1 MGNKLARTTQ
11 GSASEYYLH
20 DLPSTCNLVLK
31 EPLGGGRFLKSILC
45 LHDEGLVVVK
55 VYFKRGEFPDLKEH
69 ERKLQHI
76 REQLSKVE
84 QSHVWP
90 FQYWLETDK
99 AAYLLRQYFFSNL
112 HDRISTRPFLRA
124 IEKKWIAFQL
134 LLSVKQSH
142 ERGICH
148 GDIKCENVLVTSWNW
163 LYLADYASFKP
174 TFLPVDN
181 PADFSFFFD
190 TGGRRRCYVAPER
203 FFEPGGDTGNVQSG
217 VLTPAMDIFSV
228 GCVIAE
234 LFMEG
239 QALFDLSQLLA
250 YRRGQYDPCP
260 SLQKVVD
267 VGVREMILHMI
278 QLDPTARLTA
288 EQYLQ
293 SWAPCVFPAYFSPL
307 LHSFFSCLLPLDID
321 TRVAITQSAF
331 PELCKQMI
339 ESSSPDYKDEDIRRV
354 DQVQD
359 DMEEEVGS
367 AEAKQS
373 WHTANIDATPM
384 RRLKA
389 AAVLMEKALMKQETE
404 AVITDA
410 IHQKDIYQPGQV
422 LESKKH
428 CSQGDLGH
436 GGKCEGMVLIGSL
449 LCASIRNVKLPQARR
464 GAVQMLYKSCLYI
477 DDESRLQQVLPYVV
491 ALLSDPAAIVRC
503 AALQVVC
510 HLLSLVK
517 NFPPSDSKIFPEYI
531 LPLLSMLPDD
541 PEESVRICY
550 ADNIH
555 ELAHTAQRF
564 LESSHYMTEIGVL
577 YKSVQSVKGT
587 TKKMAAPSFPNQNGS
602 RYMLELSQLRET
614 IARVIQELVMG
625 QKQTPNIR
633 RALLRHVGHLCD
645 FFGTRQ
651 CNDVLLPI
659 LPAFLNDRD
668 EQLRAV
674 FFEQIVYVCL
684 FVGQTSIESYLLP
697 YIEQALSDVE
707 ETVIVNALEC
717 LAAICVHRLLRKR
730 VLLRAVERCAP
741 LLCHPSQWVRKSA
754 LTVVA
759 SAGANL
765 ELVDSHAFLLPI
777 LSPFVR
783 REPVSLNL
791 ESALSACLKTPM
803 SREMFNR
810 VLSDAM
816 LSQTAP
822 QKLENK
828 KPERSKQKGGS
839 PTTPLDTS
847 SAKKF
852 VEQQKADTEAHDLGN
867 TSLLSPMRQGDRLPF
882 TEMDDNEKMK
892 AMEGYIRNLSS
903 TMQSRMH
910 NWEVDNSEKLQ
921 SSVIGANAGVG
932 AGFYTNY
939 DGSSDGIPLYSVPL
953 SERRADSQRSSSF
966 NEDWNGII
974 AVRHGTHPFHIAALS
989 GTPSILPTVTTSH
1002 WAEGASTGH
1011 ESHRQQAVLGSRFVS
1026 GSSFI
1031 NAIGTRQAYEVIKDV
1046 DGGDTDTDFAK
1057 ALTASRLKDN
1067 IFAEVSVQGALELPG
1082 TGVLQ
1087 LTETDNLQPSSPSFA
1102 NNQWQ
1107 PRGVLIAHLQEH
1119 HRAVN
1124 KVSVSH
1130 DNYFFVSA
1138 SDDGNIKFWDCRR
1151 LESNISFRS
1160 RLTYSFQ
1167 GAKALG
1173 VCMIG
1178 NSPQVAA
1185 ASSTGK
1191 IHVLRVDYVA
1201 RVAGSI
1207 ERYSGLTDVRN
1218 LETQEGAVVSLLNY
1232 SPDGPPMLLY
1242 TTQRNGIHLW
1252 DLRLQKD
1259 AWCLRAK
1266 PSQGYISATALA
1278 SCYNWLVSGTSRGV
1292 LTLWDL
1298 RFQLPVNT
1306 WCHPSSSLVESTST
1320 VFPPSESGAVATSRA
1335 YVYVAAGR
1343 DEVALWNAADGSC
1356 QQVLRLSGDPT
1367 DTEFA
1372 DLPAALPRRRPSE
1385 VKRIEGSKKSDYK
1398 LEELNEPSPRV
1409 PGVRA
1414 LLPLPCGAG
1423 LLMGGTDCKVRM
1435 WDRLRPERSYCV
1447 CGPVTKTSAAPDSYK
1462 YDSRVVQGVQVVQEM
1477 FVRHQGSKATPSSKR
1492 LFAAAATDTVG
1503 CHRDSILSL
1512 AAAQTTQHLLISSSR
1527 DGSIKVWR

>member
-76 REQLSKVE
+76 REQLTKVE

-134 LLSVKQSH
+134 LLAVKQSH

-203 FFEPGGDTGNVQSG
+203 FFEPGGDVGNAVIG
-217 VLTPAMDIFSV
+217 MLKPAMDIFSV

-234 LFMEG
+234 LFLEG

-267 VGVREMILHMI
+267 AGVREMILHMI

-293 SWAPCVFPAYFSPL
+293 SWAPLVFPGYFLPL

-321 TRVAITQSAF
+321 TRVAVTQSAF

-339 ESSSPDYKDEDIRRV
+339 ESSSPGYKDEEVIGIT
-354 DQVQD
+354 QVPD
-359 DMEEEVGS
+359 GMEEVGS
-367 AEAKQS
+367 TEAKQS
-373 WHTANIDATPM
+373 WHTSHLDATPVH
-384 RRLKA
+384 RLKA
-389 AAVLMEKALMKQETE
+389 AAVVMEKASMKGEPDTVV
-404 AVITDA
+404 ADA
-410 IHQKDIYQPGQV
+410 IYVNRPGQV
-422 LESKKH
+422 LENKVP
-428 CSQGDLGH
+428 CSEEDLCH
-436 GGKCEGMVLIGSL
+436 GAKCEGMILIGSL

-477 DDESRLQQVLPYVV
+477 DDEARLQHVLPYVV
-491 ALLSDPAAIVRC
+491 ALLSDPAAIVRY

-510 HLLSLVK
+510 NLLSLVE

-531 LPLLSMLPDD
+531 LPLLSMIPDD

-550 ADNIH
+550 ADKIYKI
-555 ELAHTAQRF
+555 ADTARRF

-577 YKSVQSVKGT
+577 DKSVQSIKGT
-587 TKKMAAPSFPNQNGS
+587 AKKLVGTSLYNQNGS
-602 RYMLELSQLRET
+602 KYMLEFSQLRET

-625 QKQTPNIR
+625 QKQTPSIR
-633 RALLRHVGHLCD
+633 RALLHHVGQLCE

-674 FFEQIVYVCL
+674 FFEQIVHVCL
-684 FVGQTSIESYLLP
+684 FVGQTSVESYLLP

-741 LLCHPSQWVRKSA
+741 LLCHPSQWVRRSA

-765 ELVDSHAFLLPI
+765 ELADSHAFLLPI

-791 ESALSACLKTPM
+791 ESALSACLKSPM

-828 KPERSKQKGGS
+828 KLDRNKQKSGL
-839 PTTPLDTS
+839 PNAPLDTS
-847 SAKKF
+847 SAKTL
-852 VEQQKADTEAHDLGN
+852 VEQQKSDTGTFDQRNAFV
-867 TSLLSPMRQGDRLPF
+867 LSPVLQGDRFSF

-892 AMEGYIRNLSS
+892 AMESYIRNLSS

-921 SSVIGANAGVG
+921 SSIIGTNAGAG

-953 SERRADSQRSSSF
+953 SERRGDSQTSSSF
-966 NEDWNGII
+966 HEDWSRII
-974 AVRHGTHPFHIAALS
+974 AVRHGTQPFHMAAIS
-989 GTPSILPTVTTSH
+989 GTPSILPTVTASH
-1002 WAEGASTGH
+1002 WAEGASAGQ
-1011 ESHRQQAVLGSRFVS
+1011 ESQRPQAIIGSRFVS

-1031 NAIGTRQAYEVIKDV
+1031 NAIGTRQAFEVVKDV
-1046 DGGDTDTDFAK
+1046 DGGDTDVECARP
-1057 ALTASRLKDN
+1057 LTVSRPKDN
-1067 IFAEVSVQGALELPG
+1067 FLPEVSFHGALEPPG
-1082 TGVLQ
+1082 TGAIR
-1087 LTETDNLQPSSPSFA
+1087 LTETSNHQSSYA
-1102 NNQWQ
+1102 DNQWQ

-1124 KVSVSH
+1124 KVAVSH
-1130 DNYFFVSA
+1130 DSGFFVSA
-1138 SDDGNIKFWDCRR
+1138 SDDGNVKFWDCKR
-1151 LESNISFRS
+1151 LETNISFRS
-1160 RLTYSFQ
+1160 RLTYSFP
-1167 GAKALG
+1167 GAKALQ

-1178 NSPQVAA
+1178 NNSPQVAA

-1201 RVAGSI
+1201 RVAGNI

-1252 DLRLQKD
+1252 DMRSQKD

-1278 SCYNWLVSGTSRGV
+1278 SCYSWLVTGTSRGV

-1298 RFQLPVNT
+1298 RFQLPVNS
-1306 WCHPSSSLVESTST
+1306 WYHPSSCLVESTST
-1320 VFPPSESGAVATSRA
+1320 LLPASDLGSVATSRA

-1343 DEVALWNAADGSC
+1343 DEVALWNAEDGSC
-1356 QQVLRLSGDPT
+1356 QQVLRLSCDPT
-1367 DTEFA
+1367 DSEFS
-1372 DLPAALPRRRPSE
+1372 DIPAALPRRRPAMNAES
-1385 VKRIEGSKKSDYK
+1385 KRIEGLKKSDYK
-1398 LEELNEPSPRV
+1398 LEELNEPPPRV
-1409 PGVRA
+1409 TGVRA
-1414 LLPLPCGAG
+1414 LLPLSGGAG
-1423 LLMGGTDCKVRM
+1423 LLTGGTDCKVRM
-1435 WDRLRPERSYCV
+1435 WDRLRPEKSYCV
-1447 CGPVTKTSAAPDSYK
+1447 CGPVTKTLAAPDSYK
-1462 YDSRVVQGVQVVQEM
+1462 YDSRVIMGVQVVQEM
-1477 FVRHQGSKATPSSKR
+1477 FVRQGNKAASSSKR
-1492 LFAAAATDTVG
+1492 ILAAAATDTVG